1 MLSQQLKKKIKEL
14 TNNISEID
22 SENGN
27 LIDALNQANSVVT
40 QSEMEIEKRNNIIK
54 GLKEENQQLVIQL
67 QEKQNDFD
75 YYQSSSQQEN
85 EMLRQR
91 LDEAEEEK
99 ENLMEQI
106 EKGNENINQLRDEL
120 IKYENNG
127 NIILNEKRQKE
138 NTFNNYIKEFQRKEE
153 EYINEIENLNI
164 YNNKLNQDLENIK
177 SKYDKKIKVLQLQ
190 YDEASTRINKLIHTC
205 INLKQQVLNL
215 KRKNNINNININNN
229 ANNSVNLGHY
239 QKKYGALFDDDL
251 FNQTF

>member
-91 LDEAEEEK
+91 LEEAEEEK

-106 EKGNENINQLRDEL
+106 EKENENINQLRDEL

-164 YNNKLNQDLENIK
+164 YNN
-177 SKYDKKIKVLQLQ
+177 
-190 YDEASTRINKLIHTC
+190 
-205 INLKQQVLNL
+205 
-215 KRKNNINNININNN
+215 
-229 ANNSVNLGHY
+229 
-239 QKKYGALFDDDL
+239 
-251 FNQTF
+251 